1 MTQLFASLLIS
12 RYVDLLINSV
22 LPTIMTVIEV
32 PRPMIIQRINKR
44 SNLQLKEET
53 IIFDLSSDRYISFL
67 KD

>member
-1 MTQLFASLLIS
+1 MTQLFVSLLIS

-32 PRPMIIQRINKR
+32 PYQMIIQRINKR

-53 IIFDLSSDRYISFL
+53 VILDLSSDRYISFL